1 MKEVYLYFRTQAT
14 IGDDDAAGD
23 SAMYPLSHLCGM
35 VPSADDTLNLYF
47 KPMIG
52 VQQNTDDDVAEV
64 LNNDKIV
71 VTLSAVNTHKTVM
84 QDLARLFS
92 GAANGGNLYN
102 DGFISVADDVTS
114 TYAVSGIAGLSTM
127 TTPTLA

>member
-23 SAMYPLSHLCGM
+23 SAMYPLSSLTGM

-47 KPMIG
+47 KKMIG

-64 LNNDKIV
+64 LNNDKVV
-71 VTLSAVNTHKTVM
+71 VTLSSVNTHKDVI
-84 QDLARLFS
+84 ARLSRLFA
-92 GAANGGNLYN
+92 GARNGGMVHH
-102 DGFISVADDVTS
+102 DGFIDVVDDKAGTTAVT
-114 TYAVSGIAGLSTM
+114 GIAGLSTI
-127 TTPTLA
+127 TTETLA

>member
-23 SAMYPLSHLCGM
+23 SAMYPLSALKGM

-47 KPMIG
+47 TPMIATQEG
-52 VQQNTDDDVAEV
+52 GAAAADVI
-64 LNNDKIV
+64 NSDKVV
-71 VTLSAVNTHKTVM
+71 VTLSTVNTHKTVI

-92 GAANGGNLYN
+92 GAANGGSIYN
-102 DGFISVADDVTS
+102 D
-114 TYAVSGIAGLSTM
+114 
-127 TTPTLA
+127 